1 MNQGTAIHTKERKVS
16 ELNFFFLLK
25 SRSSIQ
31 LFVEVGGGRLCLREE
46 LNSEKDFY
54 VTIVRMDKNKILKR
68 VE

>member
-1 MNQGTAIHTKERKVS
+1 MNPGTVIHTKERKVS
-16 ELNFFFLLK
+16 EFFFYILK